1 MTDRTPGDEPIEPL
15 EPDAPQAG
23 TAADPAQVPVSDAP
37 PRADAIEDL
46 ITEPHL
52 DALAEED
59 PDLELSAIAHLPEG
73 AELPPPILQV
83 EDLTVDFRTDDGNVQ
98 AVRGVDF
105 AVSAG
110 QVLAIVGE
118 SGSGK
123 SVTAMSILKLL
134 PPSASIG
141 GRVVWQGEDL
151 LGSTDQRMRDVRG
164 AEIAMIFQDP
174 LTALNPVYR
183 VGDQIVES
191 ILVHEK
197 MSKKQ
202 ARERAI
208 EMLDIVGI
216 PQPERRVDQ
225 YTHEFS
231 GGMRQRA
238 MIAMALSCN
247 PKLIIADEPTTAL
260 DVTVQAQVLEVLADL
275 AHRLSVAVVLIT
287 HDLGVVAGMADQI
300 AVMYAG
306 RIVETG
312 TVDRTFDSTS
322 HPYTAGLLASLPR
335 LHGDIDQ
342 PLVPIGGQPP
352 SMLNPPPGCS
362 FHPRCLFAKEEAG
375 CMSVIPEL
383 EVKPGGQL
391 AACHRSEEL
400 LQAGNLVRRV
410 EVES

>member
-1 MTDRTPGDEPIEPL
+1 MTDRIPGNEPVEPT
-15 EPDAPQAG
+15 EP
-23 TAADPAQVPVSDAP
+23 VPVSDAP
-37 PRADAIEDL
+37 PRADAVEDL
-46 ITEPHL
+46 ITEPNL
-52 DALAEED
+52 EALVEED
-59 PDLELSAIAHLPEG
+59 PDLELSGITRLPED
-73 AELPPPILQV
+73 AELAPPILEV
-83 EDLTVDFRTDDGNVQ
+83 TDLTVDFRTDDGTVQ

-123 SVTAMSILKLL
+123 SVTAMSLLKLL
-134 PPSASIG
+134 PPSATVG
-141 GRVVWQGEDL
+141 GEVLWQGEDL
-151 LGSTDQRMRDVRG
+151 LAATDQRMREVRG

-183 VGDQIVES
+183 VGHQIVES

-197 MSKKQ
+197 MNKKQ

-208 EMLDIVGI
+208 EMLDLVGI
-216 PQPERRVDQ
+216 PQPEKRVDQ

-260 DVTVQAQVLEVLADL
+260 DVPVQAQVLEVLADL

-306 RIVETG
+306 RVVETG
-312 TVDRTFDSTS
+312 TVDTTFDSTS

-362 FHPRCLFAKEEAG
+362 FHPRCLFALEEAG

-383 EVKPGGQL
+383 EPKPGGQL
-391 AACHRSEEL
+391 AACHRSTEL
-400 LQAGNLVRRV
+400 LAAGNLVRRV